1 MRIRLEQ
8 LNPTIGDIEG
18 NRELILKALK
28 NAEAEKIDLLI
39 LPEMVTTGYPPLD
52 LLESE
57 HFRECCFASNETI
70 ISKTNKTAIL
80 FGTITPNENEFG
92 RKLFNTAILAAD
104 GKEIGSVNKTL
115 LPTYDIFDDLRYFE
129 PNKTFSCLNYKGLK
143 LGVTICE
150 DIWYNE
156 NEFQYHTYDVDPA
169 DVLKN
174 RGADLIINVSASPY
188 TVSKHENRMG
198 MLRNHARKL
207 KLPVLYS
214 NQVGSHTDVIFDG
227 DTVAIS
233 SDAEVIATTEPFQA
247 SHTDIIWDENIRDIK
262 PINDQTQHQYPQ
274 NRSERQFKA
283 ITCGLSEYFSKSG
296 LEPNVVLGLSGGID
310 SAVVCVLAAEALG
323 ADRVTAITM
332 PSRFS
337 SEGSVADSG
346 HLAENLGI
354 ELINLPIKKIYDTFN
369 ESLKPIFQDRPFG
382 VAEENLQS
390 RIRGT
395 ILMAY
400 ANKYS
405 HFLLPTGNKSEYAV
419 GYATLY
425 GDMNGALSIIGDLYK
440 HEVYE
445 LAVWLNEFHYRK
457 EVIPEAI
464 IQKEPSAELRP
475 DQKDSDSLP
484 DYGVLDDILYR
495 YIELKQNAKKI
506 IEDGFDRD
514 IVYRIIRLVDFNE
527 FKRYQAAPILK
538 LSSKSFGLGRRWP
551 MVQKWTGADEHRS
564 PKNPI

>member
-1 MRIRLEQ
+1 MKIRLEQ
-8 LNPTIGDIEG
+8 LNPTIGDIKG
-18 NRELILKALK
+18 NREIILEALK
-28 NAEAEKIDLLI
+28 KAESDKIDLLI

-57 HFRECCFASNETI
+57 YFRRYCFESNDTI
-70 ISKTNKTAIL
+70 IADTNKTAIL
-80 FGTITPNENEFG
+80 FGTVTPNKDKTG
-92 RKLFNTAILAAD
+92 RKLYNTAILAAE
-104 GKEIGSVNKTL
+104 GKEIGYVNKTL

-129 PNKTFSCLNYKGLK
+129 PNKTFKCIEYKGVK

-169 DVLKN
+169 EVLKN
-174 RGADLIINVSASPY
+174 RGADLIVNVSASPF
-188 TVSKHENRMG
+188 TTSKHENRMG
-198 MLRNHARKL
+198 MLQNHARKL

-214 NQVGSHTDVIFDG
+214 NQVGSHTEIIFDG

-233 SDAEVIATTEPFQA
+233 SDAEVIATTEAFQV
-247 SHTDIIWDENIRDIK
+247 SHTDVLWDEKIRDIK
-262 PINDQTQHQYPQ
+262 PSDDQNNFDYPL

-283 ITCGLSEYFSKSG
+283 ISHGLKDYFRKSE

-310 SAVVCVLAAEALG
+310 SAVVCALAVESLG

-332 PSRFS
+332 PSTFS
-337 SEGSVADSG
+337 SEGSVTDSDL
-346 HLAENLGI
+346 LAKNLGI
-354 ELINLPIKKIYDTFN
+354 ELINLPIENIYDTFN
-369 ESLKPIFQDRPFG
+369 DSLKPIFKEMPFG

-395 ILMAY
+395 ILMAH
-400 ANKYS
+400 ANK
-405 HFLLPTGNKSEYAV
+405 HAEFLLATGNKSEYAV

-425 GDMNGALSIIGDLYK
+425 GDMNGAIAIIGDLYK

-445 LAVWLNEFHYRK
+445 LAKWLNESHYGK
-457 EVIPEAI
+457 EMIPKTI

-475 DQKDSDSLP
+475 DQKDSDTLP

-495 YIELKQNAKKI
+495 YIELQQSAKKI

-514 IVYRIIRLVDFNE
+514 IVYQIIRMVDQNE

-551 MVQKWTGADEHRS
+551 LVQKWTGADEHF
-564 PKNPI
+564 